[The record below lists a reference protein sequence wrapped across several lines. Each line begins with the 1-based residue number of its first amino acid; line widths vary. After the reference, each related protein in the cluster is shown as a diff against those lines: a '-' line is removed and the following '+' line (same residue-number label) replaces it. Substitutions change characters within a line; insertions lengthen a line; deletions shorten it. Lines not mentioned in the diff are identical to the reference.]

1 MRSMV
6 EGLVGRRPGLNSRRR
21 VCPSCEGRTDSAAR
35 RLSLEQLLHRLRRV
49 EARSSSPNTILACR
63 GQAKARTPS
72 PCRGGTGGGDTWRAP
87 HVRATVTSATR
98 SSLSMT
104 ATLLATKR
112 VEKPW
117 GRSHL
122 WPGFPDPA
130 PGAAPVGEVWFQ
142 TPHAAEP
149 ELLIKYLFTS
159 EKLSVQVHP
168 DDAAARAAGYKR
180 GKDEAWVI
188 LAAEPHA
195 TIALGTKAPMT
206 KEALRAAAL
215 DGSIEHLLD
224 WKPVKAGD
232 FIYSPAGV
240 IHAIGPGLTLVEVQ
254 QNVDLTYRLYDY
266 GSARELHLDAGVAV
280 SDPVPFVAL
289 PTPAPADDDRTIL
302 AEGPKFVLERW
313 PAGHR
318 VVELP
323 AGMTGWLI
331 PLAGAGVA
339 DGVAWRAGECLTV
352 EGRCEVAADIGSD
365 LLFAYPGDRRV

>member
-1 MRSMV
+1 M
-6 EGLVGRRPGLNSRRR
+6 P
-21 VCPSCEGRTDSAAR
+21 
-35 RLSLEQLLHRLRRV
+35 
-49 EARSSSPNTILACR
+49 
-63 GQAKARTPS
+63 
-72 PCRGGTGGGDTWRAP
+72 
-87 HVRATVTSATR
+87 
-98 SSLSMT
+98 

-117 GRSHL
+117 GRAHL

-130 PGAAPVGEVWFQ
+130 PGGEKVGEVWFQ
-142 TPHAAEP
+142 TPHPGEP

-168 DDAAARAAGYKR
+168 TDEAARAAGYPR

-188 LAAEPHA
+188 LAAEPDA
-195 TIALGTKAPMT
+195 TIALGAKQPMT
-206 KEALRAAAL
+206 KDELRAAAL

-232 FIYSPAGV
+232 VIYSRAGV

-266 GSARELHLDAGVAV
+266 GSDRELHLDAGLAVAE
-280 SDPVPFVAL
+280 PVPFVPL
-289 PTPAPADDDRTIL
+289 PTPAPAPADENRTIL

-318 VVELP
+318 VVDLP
-323 AGMTGWLI
+323 AGMMGWLV
-331 PLAGAGVA
+331 PLTGQGAA
-339 DGVAWRAGECLTV
+339 DGVAFRAGECLTV

-365 LLFAYPGDRRV
+365 LLFAYPGDRRL